1 MELALVLIIPAL
13 ASGLSV
19 SQLGRRFAAQITLC
33 SSAVV
38 LALAAVVSGEAARMG
53 RVDALGEWLTCDGLG
68 GLVLLLVAFVGFT
81 AALFSW
87 GYIRRRAEHES
98 PRKEQNYYGL
108 YNLFVMSM
116 LATPVLAN
124 VALMWVAVELT
135 TLLSA
140 FLVGFEDTPEALE
153 AAWKYVMLTT
163 LGAVLALLGFLILY
177 WGSRVAGY
185 EPFTWVGL
193 VEAAPQMPA
202 ALLWPAFL
210 LILVGFG
217 TKVGLVPMHT
227 WLPDA
232 HSQAPAPICALL
244 SGVETTTVL
253 YVILRLF
260 PVIGVAPGL
269 DARPW
274 FIGFGL
280 VSVGIAALLLIY
292 VRDFKR
298 LFAFSTVEHMGIIL
312 VAAGLGGAEAHLGAA
327 YQMTGHA
334 IAKSF
339 CFFAAGVAVIAAGT
353 QEIAAVRGL
362 VRSSTLATVALVAG
376 GIAIAGA
383 PPFAIFVSEFLILK
397 AGIASGHYITVGLLG
412 LFVVIAFCAVMLHIN
427 RMAFGV
433 PGHDAWSI
441 TGSSPLGTASG
452 DGPTVA
458 VSSSLGAIA
467 APPLS
472 CKATLAVAAI
482 PLIVIGIYVP
492 APLQNL
498 LTAAARAMGG

>member
-1 MELALVLIIPAL
+1 MELAAILVIPAL
-13 ASGLSV
+13 AGALSLSSV
-19 SQLGRRFAAQITLC
+19 GRRYAAQITLIA
-33 SSAVV
+33 SAIV
-38 LALAAVVSGEAARMG
+38 LALAAAVALQAARSL
-53 RVDALGEWLTCDGLG
+53 RVDALDGWLTCDGLG
-68 GLVLLLVAFVGFT
+68 ALVLVLVALVGFT

-87 GYIRRRAEHES
+87 GYIGARAQQAES
-98 PRKEQNYYGL
+98 VLQRYYGL

-116 LATPVLAN
+116 LAVPVLAN
-124 VALMWVAVELT
+124 VALMWIAVELT

-163 LGAVLALLGFLILY
+163 LGAVLALLGFLVLY
-177 WGSRVAGY
+177 WGLQVAGY

-193 VEAAPQMPA
+193 VDAAPHIPP

-232 HSQAPAPICALL
+232 HSQAPASICALL

-274 FIGFGL
+274 YIGLGL
-280 VSVGIAALLLIY
+280 VSVGIATLLLIY

-298 LFAFSTVEHMGIIL
+298 MFAFSTVEHMGIIL
-312 VAAGLGGAEAHLGAA
+312 FAAGLGGADAHLAAA

-339 CFFAAGVAVIAAGT
+339 CFFAAGTIVMTVGT
-353 QEIAAVRGL
+353 QEIASVRGL
-362 VRSSTLATVALVAG
+362 VRSSPVAAIALIAG
-376 GIAIAGA
+376 GFAIAGA
-383 PPFAIFVSEFLILK
+383 PPFAIFVSELAILK
-397 AGIASGHYITVGLLG
+397 AGLASGQYVAVALLA
-412 LFVVIAFCAVMLHIN
+412 LFVVVAFCAVMLHVN
-427 RMAFGV
+427 RMAFGTPNV
-433 PGHDAWSI
+433 NTEMPE
-441 TGSSPLGTASG
+441 TP
-452 DGPTVA
+452 
-458 VSSSLGAIA
+458 VSCVI
-467 APPLS
+467 
-472 CKATLAVAAI
+472 TLALAAI
-482 PLIVIGIYVP
+482 PLLAIGVYVP
-492 APLQNL
+492 APLHDL
-498 LTAAARAMGG
+498 LNAAAAAMGG

>member
-1 MELALVLIIPAL
+1 MELAAILILPAI
-13 ASGLSV
+13 ASCLSLLP
-19 SQLGRRFAAQITLC
+19 LGRRFGAPITVVA
-33 SSAVV
+33 SVVV
-38 LALAAVVSGEAARMG
+38 LILAAHTAVEATRSGRLN
-53 RVDALGEWLTCDGLG
+53 ALDEWLTCDALG
-68 GLVLLLVAFVGFT
+68 ALVLALVALVGFT

-87 GYIRRRAEHES
+87 GYIANRSQHGARNIQR
-98 PRKEQNYYGL
+98 YYGL
-108 YNLFVMSM
+108 YNLFVLSM
-116 LATPVLAN
+116 LAVPLVAN
-124 VALMWVAVELT
+124 VALMWIAVELT

-140 FLVGFEDTPEALE
+140 FLVGYEDTPEALE
-153 AAWKYVMLTT
+153 AAWKYVVLTT
-163 LGAVLALLGFLILY
+163 LGAVLALLGFLVLY
-177 WGSRVAGY
+177 WGSRVAGF

-193 VEAAPQMPA
+193 VEAAPHMPP

-280 VSVGIAALLLIY
+280 LSAGIATLLLFY

-298 LFAFSTVEHMGIIL
+298 MFAFSTVEHMGIIL
-312 VAAGLGGAEAHLGAA
+312 VAAGLGGADAHLGAA

-339 CFFAAGVAVIAAGT
+339 CFFAAGITVMAVGT
-353 QEIAAVRGL
+353 QDIASVRGL
-362 VRSSTLATVALVAG
+362 IRTSPIAAIALVAG
-376 GIAIAGA
+376 GFAIAGA
-383 PPFAIFVSEFLILK
+383 PPFAIFVSELVIVK
-397 AGIASGHYITVGLLG
+397 AGLTSGHYVVIAALAF
-412 LFVVIAFCAVMLHIN
+412 FVVVAFCAVMFHVN
-427 RMAFGV
+427 RMVFGA
-433 PGHDAWSI
+433 PGPS
-441 TGSSPLGTASG
+441 TAALVLPG
-452 DGPTVA
+452 
-458 VSSSLGAIA
+458 
-467 APPLS
+467 S
-472 CKATLAVAAI
+472 CKATLALAAI
-482 PLIVIGIYVP
+482 PLVVIGLYVP
-492 APLQNL
+492 APLQDL
-498 LTAAARAMGG
+498 LRAAAAAMGG

>member
-1 MELALVLIIPAL
+1 MELVAILIIPAL
-13 ASGLSV
+13 ASGLSLLPV
-19 SQLGRRFAAQITLC
+19 GRRFAAPITLGA
-33 SSAVV
+33 SAIV
-38 LALAAVVSGEAARMG
+38 LALTVPVATRAVGTGSF
-53 RVDALGEWLTCDGLG
+53 DALDGWLTCDGLAALI
-68 GLVLLLVAFVGFT
+68 LVLVALVAFT

-87 GYIRRRAEHES
+87 GYIRYRVEHGGT
-98 PRKEQNYYGL
+98 RKEQYYYGL
-108 YNLFVMSM
+108 YNLFVLSM
-116 LATPVLAN
+116 LAVPVLAN

-153 AAWKYVMLTT
+153 AAWKYVVLTT
-163 LGAVLALLGFLILY
+163 LGAVLALLGFLVLY

-193 VEAAPQMPA
+193 VEAAPHMPP

-232 HSQAPAPICALL
+232 HSQAPASICALL

-260 PVIGVAPGL
+260 PVVGGAPGL

-274 FIGFGL
+274 FVGFGL
-280 VSVGIAALLLIY
+280 VSVAIATLLLIT

-312 VAAGLGGAEAHLGAA
+312 VAAGLGGTDAHLGAA
-327 YQMTGHA
+327 YQMTGHS

-339 CFFAAGVAVIAAGT
+339 CFFAAGVTVLAVGS
-353 QEIAAVRGL
+353 QEIANVRGL
-362 VRSSTLATVALVAG
+362 IRSSPLSALALVVGAF
-376 GIAIAGA
+376 AIAGA
-383 PPFAIFVSEFLILK
+383 PPFAVFISELVILK
-397 AGIASGHYITVGLLG
+397 AGFASDQFVAVALLAF
-412 LFVVIAFCAVMLHIN
+412 FVVVAFCAIMFHVN
-427 RMAFGV
+427 RMVFGA
-433 PGHDAWSI
+433 PGRDL
-441 TGSSPLGTASG
+441 PV
-452 DGPTVA
+452 VA
-458 VSSSLGAIA
+458 MPG
-467 APPLS
+467 S
-472 CKATLAVAAI
+472 CKATLALAAV
-482 PLIVIGIYVP
+482 PLLVIGIYIP
-492 APLQNL
+492 IPLQDL
-498 LTAAARAMGG
+498 LKAAASAMGG

>member
-1 MELALVLIIPAL
+1 MELAAVLIAPAF
-13 ASGLSV
+13 ASGLSFV
-19 SQLGRRFAAQITLC
+19 PLGRRFAAHITLA
-33 SSAVV
+33 SAAIT
-38 LALAAVVSGEAARMG
+38 LGLAAVVATQVARTG
-53 RVDALGEWLTCDGLG
+53 RVDALDEWLTCDGLG
-68 GLVLLLVAFVGFT
+68 ALVLVLVAFVGFT

-87 GYIRRRAEHES
+87 GYIANRARHS
-98 PRKEQNYYGL
+98 FGDRNVQRYYCL
-108 YNLFVMSM
+108 YNLFILSM
-116 LATPVLAN
+116 LAIPVLAN
-124 VALMWVAVELT
+124 VALMWIAVELT

-193 VEAAPQMPA
+193 VEAAPHMPP

-232 HSQAPAPICALL
+232 HSQAPASICALL

-280 VSVGIAALLLIY
+280 VSVGIATLLLIY
-292 VRDFKR
+292 VQDFKR
-298 LFAFSTVEHMGIIL
+298 MFAYSTIEHMGIIL

-339 CFFAAGVAVIAAGT
+339 CFFAGGMIVMAVGT
-353 QEIAAVRGL
+353 QDIASVRGL
-362 VRSSTLATVALVAG
+362 IRSSPLSALALVAG
-376 GIAIAGA
+376 AFAIAGA
-383 PPFAIFVSEFLILK
+383 PPFAIFISEIVILK
-397 AGIASGHYITVGLLG
+397 AGLASGQYVAVALLAF
-412 LFVVIAFCAVMLHIN
+412 FVVIAFFAVMFHVN
-427 RMAFGV
+427 RMAFSA
-433 PGHDAWSI
+433 PI
-441 TGSSPLGTASG
+441 PNASVLAM
-452 DGPTVA
+452 PV
-458 VSSSLGAIA
+458 
-467 APPLS
+467 S
-472 CKATLAVAAI
+472 CKITLALAAI
-482 PLIVIGIYVP
+482 PLIIIGIYVP
-492 APLQNL
+492 APLQDL
-498 LTAAARAMGG
+498 LRAAATAMGG

>member
-1 MELALVLIIPAL
+1 MELATILIIPVL
-13 ASGLSV
+13 ASGLSLLP
-19 SQLGRRFAAQITLC
+19 LGRRFAAPITLV
-33 SSAVV
+33 ATAIV
-38 LALAAVVSGEAARMG
+38 LGLAIGVAAEAARTG
-53 RVDALGEWLTCDGLG
+53 RVDAVDEWLTCDGLG
-68 GLVLLLVAFVGFT
+68 ALVLLLVAFVGFT

-87 GYIRRRAEHES
+87 GYIAERAEHGGEKKAQ
-98 PRKEQNYYGL
+98 RYYSL
-108 YNLFVMSM
+108 YNLFVLSM
-116 LATPVLAN
+116 LSVPVLAN
-124 VALMWVAVELT
+124 VALMWIAVELT

-153 AAWKYVMLTT
+153 AAWKYVVLTT
-163 LGAVLALLGFLILY
+163 LGAVLALLGFLVLY

-185 EPFTWVGL
+185 EPFTWLGL
-193 VEAAPQMPA
+193 VEAAPHMPP

-232 HSQAPAPICALL
+232 HSQAPASICALL

-280 VSVGIAALLLIY
+280 VSVGIATLLLID

-312 VAAGLGGAEAHLGAA
+312 VAAGLGGADAHLGAA
-327 YQMTGHA
+327 YQMTAHA

-339 CFFAAGVAVIAAGT
+339 CFFAAGVTVLAVGT

-362 VRSSTLATVALVAG
+362 VRSSPLAAIALLAG
-376 GIAIAGA
+376 GLAIAGA
-383 PPFAIFVSEFLILK
+383 PPFAVFVSEFVILK
-397 AGIASGHYITVGLLG
+397 AGLAGGQYVVVALLAF
-412 LFVVIAFCAVMLHIN
+412 FVVVAFCAVMYHVN
-427 RMAFGV
+427 RMAFGA
-433 PGHDAWSI
+433 PGREIPVLAMPA
-441 TGSSPLGTASG
+441 T
-452 DGPTVA
+452 
-458 VSSSLGAIA
+458 
-467 APPLS
+467 
-472 CKATLAVAAI
+472 CKATLALAAI
-482 PLIVIGIYVP
+482 PLLVIGIYVP
-492 APLQNL
+492 APLHDL
-498 LTAAARAMGG
+498 LKAAASAMGG

>member
-1 MELALVLIIPAL
+1 MELAAILVIPVL
-13 ASGLSV
+13 ASTLSL
-19 SQLGRRFAAQITLC
+19 SPIGRRFAAPITLIA
-33 SSAVV
+33 SAIVFV
-38 LALAAVVSGEAARMG
+38 LSADVAVETAHAG
-53 RVDALGEWLTCDGLG
+53 RIDAPGEWLTCDGLG
-68 GLVLLLVAFVGFT
+68 ALVLALVALVGLT

-87 GYIRRRAEHES
+87 GYVRIRTVHSGR
-98 PRKEQNYYGL
+98 RKEQNYYGL
-108 YNLFVMSM
+108 YNLFILSL
-116 LATPVLAN
+116 LAVPILAN

-153 AAWKYVMLTT
+153 AAWKYVILTT

-177 WGSRVAGY
+177 WGSRIAGY
-185 EPFTWVGL
+185 APFTWAGL
-193 VEAAPQMPA
+193 VGAAPRMPP

-232 HSQAPAPICALL
+232 HSQAPASICALL

-260 PVIGVAPGL
+260 PVVGGMPAL

-280 VSVGIAALLLIY
+280 LSVAIATLLLIY

-298 LFAFSTVEHMGIIL
+298 MFAFSTVEHMGIIL

-339 CFFAAGVAVIAAGT
+339 CFFAAGAIAIMSGT
-353 QEIAAVRGL
+353 QEIASVRGL
-362 VRSSTLATVALVAG
+362 VNLAPLSALTIVAG
-376 GIAIAGA
+376 AFAIAGA
-383 PPFAIFVSEFLILK
+383 PPFAVFISEFMIFK
-397 AGIASGHYITVGLLG
+397 AGIASGQYVVVALLAF
-412 LFVVIAFCAVMLHIN
+412 FVVIAFCAIMFHVN
-427 RMAFGV
+427 RMAFGAA
-433 PGHDAWSI
+433 GGGTSI
-441 TGSSPLGTASG
+441 
-452 DGPTVA
+452 VA
-458 VSSSLGAIA
+458 L
-467 APPLS
+467 PLS
-472 CKATLAVAAI
+472 CKATLALAAV
-482 PLIVIGIYVP
+482 PLLVIGIYVP
-492 APLQNL
+492 AALQDL
-498 LTAAARAMGG
+498 LRAAATAMGG